1 MKDVT
6 LAREFKVRLTLT
18 NEVVEPF
25 SNLVSNT
32 RLGGRG
38 QAGTRI

>member
-1 MKDVT
+1 VKDVI
-6 LAREFKVRLTLT
+6 LAREFKVRLILT
-18 NEVVEPF
+18 NEVVEPL

-32 RLGGRG
+32 RLGGRR